1 MLRLKASSFAASAM
15 FSALSL
21 GCSANKGRITA
32 FPMQRYAPDGLARHL
47 PLLPLLHSNR
57 GQTSSRT
64 SSAL

>member
-21 GCSANKGRITA
+21 GCSAKGRITA
-32 FPMQRYAPDGLARHL
+32 FPMQRYAPGGLARHL

-64 SSAL
+64 SSAI